1 MNTLLEASSIDV
13 GYRQQGVTTT
23 LLQDFSFRLQREEI
37 VAVVGASGVGKSS
50 LLRILA
56 GLEKPLAG
64 QVRYQ
69 GVVLDH
75 PHPHLSVAFQ
85 DPTLLPWRTLAQNV
99 AFGLSFRHQQAL
111 SADERQ
117 TRVAQAIAAVGLVG
131 HENKL
136 PAQLSGG
143 MAQRVAL
150 ARCLAR
156 QPRVMLLDEPFSAL
170 DEITRH
176 EMQQLLVSVLRQHQ
190 MSGLLITHD
199 IDEALLI
206 ADRVVLLGNRPGRL
220 VGEWQL
226 NFSQPRDEAL
236 DEFAHYRLDILKK
249 LRNSRVAI
257 NQE

>member
-1 MNTLLEASSIDV
+1 MSCLLEALSIDV

-23 LLQDFSFRLQREEI
+23 LLQNFSFSLQHKEI

-64 QVRYQ
+64 EVRYQ
-69 GVVLDH
+69 GAVLNT

-99 AFGLSFRHQQAL
+99 AFGLNFRHQPSLNAH
-111 SADERQ
+111 ERQ
-117 TRVAQAIAAVGLVG
+117 TRVAQAIDAVGLRG

-156 QPRVMLLDEPFSAL
+156 QPRVVLLDEPFSAL

-226 NFSQPRDEAL
+226 SFSQPRHEAL

-249 LRNSRVAI
+249 LRNSRAAI